1 MERLQ
6 PPSALCLTGN
16 LSENWRR
23 FKQQFEIYMTATGI
37 AEKENSIKSST
48 FLHVIG
54 PESLEIYNTFTWA
67 TDGDNMK
74 LDKIMEKFKAY
85 CNPRKNLSY
94 ERHIFNTRNQQAG
107 ENIDAY
113 VTDLK
118 NKASLCEF
126 STLKDSLI
134 RDRIVCGIRSDEV
147 RARLLRDPDLTL
159 VKAIDA
165 CPAAET
171 SQTQLKG
178 LTEEKPI
185 DFVQKREILS
195 LDRILQRM
203 EQHNNPIDSSHARIR
218 HNHTS
223 VKDVDILMKKRN
235 VLLLERNVETVQS

>member
-1 MERLQ
+1 ME
-6 PPSALCLTGN
+6 
-16 LSENWRR
+16 
-23 FKQQFEIYMTATGI
+23 
-37 AEKENSIKSST
+37 EKVKY
-48 FLHVIG
+48 L
-54 PESLEIYNTFTWA
+54 
-67 TDGDNMK
+67 
-74 LDKIMEKFKAY
+74 
-85 CNPRKNLSY
+85 
-94 ERHIFNTRNQQAG
+94 AG

-165 CPAAET
+165 CRAAET

-185 DFVQKREILS
+185 DFVQKRGNFKP
-195 LDRILQRM
+195 RQ
-203 EQHNNPIDSSHARIR
+203 NPAKNGAGQQPHRQQPRKDPSQD
-218 HNHTS
+218 

>member
-1 MERLQ
+1 ML
-6 PPSALCLTGN
+6 SGN

-23 FKQQFEIYMTATGI
+23 FQQQFEIYMTATGI

-54 PESLEIYNTFTWA
+54 PESLEIYNIFTWA

-85 CNPRKNLSY
+85 CNPRKNLTY

-147 RARLLRDPDLTL
+147 RARLLRDPDLTS

-165 CPAAET
+165 CRAAET

-178 LTEEKPI
+178 LTEERPI
-185 DFVQKREILS
+185 DFVQKRGNFKP
-195 LDRILQRM
+195 RQ
-203 EQHNNPIDSSHARIR
+203 NPAKNGAAQQPHRQQPR
-218 HNHTS
+218 
-223 VKDVDILMKKRN
+223 KDPSQSYKCQKCGYTHEKK
-235 VLLLERNVETVQS
+235 EMSCFWKEM